1 MNKKKF
7 LLALLA
13 SGLLLSVS
21 WPVSGIS
28 PLIFVSFIP
37 LFIAEDYWIKN
48 YFKKY
53 NFFLYFYPPFLIWNI
68 LTTWWIWNASAGGA
82 IMAIVSNALLM
93 FFTFWLWS
101 VSTRKINEVLRI
113 FLFPLFWISFE
124 YLHHDWDLTWPWLTL
139 GNGLAMITKYIQW
152 YEYTGP
158 FGGSLWI
165 LMINGI
171 IYQLIKK
178 VYFKQ
183 ETLKENL
190 KWLSLLIGTVLLPV
204 ICSLFIFYR
213 YQEKFNPLNVVVVQP
228 NIDPYNEKFT
238 SLTQEY
244 QLHKALQLAST
255 EIDQSTDLVVTP
267 ETTLPQN
274 INEDE
279 FALTQEDTIIHKFLQ
294 QNAKL
299 KMLMGVSTL
308 KVYNSKAEATETA
321 RKFIDADMYFDIFN
335 TAAFFSNKE
344 KDQFYHKSRLVP
356 GVEKMPFPKFFK
368 LFESFAIE
376 LGGTS
381 GSLGSQKEPSV
392 FKVKGDEL
400 CIASIICYESIYG
413 GLVGDFVSKGA
424 NLIGIITND
433 GWWGDT
439 PGYKQ
444 HLNYARLLAIE
455 HRRSVVRSANTG
467 ISAIINQTGEITNA
481 TNWWEE
487 STLKQTVNLNNE
499 LTFYTRFGDWIAF
512 LMLIGAFFSIILNL
526 VIKSKTNG
534 LS

>member
-1 MNKKKF
+1 
-7 LLALLA
+7 
-13 SGLLLSVS
+13 
-21 WPVSGIS
+21 
-28 PLIFVSFIP
+28 
-37 LFIAEDYWIKN
+37 
-48 YFKKY
+48 
-53 NFFLYFYPPFLIWNI
+53 
-68 LTTWWIWNASAGGA
+68 
-82 IMAIVSNALLM
+82 
-93 FFTFWLWS
+93 
-101 VSTRKINEVLRI
+101 
-113 FLFPLFWISFE
+113 
-124 YLHHDWDLTWPWLTL
+124 
-139 GNGLAMITKYIQW
+139 
-152 YEYTGP
+152 
-158 FGGSLWI
+158 
-165 LMINGI
+165 
-171 IYQLIKK
+171 
-178 VYFKQ
+178 
-183 ETLKENL
+183 
-190 KWLSLLIGTVLLPV
+190 
-204 ICSLFIFYR
+204 
-213 YQEKFNPLNVVVVQP
+213 
-228 NIDPYNEKFT
+228 
-238 SLTQEY
+238 
-244 QLHKALQLAST
+244 
-255 EIDQSTDLVVTP
+255 
-267 ETTLPQN
+267 
-274 INEDE
+274 
-279 FALTQEDTIIHKFLQ
+279 
-294 QNAKL
+294 
-299 KMLMGVSTL
+299 MLMGVSTL

-344 KDQFYHKSRLVP
+344 KNQFYHKSRLVP